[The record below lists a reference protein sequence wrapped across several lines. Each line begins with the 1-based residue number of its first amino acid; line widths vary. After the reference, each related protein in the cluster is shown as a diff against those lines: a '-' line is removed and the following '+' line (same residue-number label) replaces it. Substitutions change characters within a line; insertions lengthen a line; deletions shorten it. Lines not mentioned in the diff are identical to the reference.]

1 VTVRVAERSP
11 ATDAPVVEGRADE
24 QRSSLS
30 KAILSRTVFWVFGVE
45 VVLIV
50 VFGFVSPGHVFWTAG
65 SFRDLAVD
73 GAEIVPLAAA
83 VAFLLGA
90 GELDISLGAN
100 IILSSVLGGRVMGA
114 ITMGSTSILEQGTY
128 KHVPL
133 GILVGLLVCCLTGAT
148 VGAVNGLVVTRLR
161 VNSFITTLGTLGIA
175 TGIADIVSNGADLA
189 NIPNALQLEFGV
201 RALGGV
207 IPYPA
212 LLGAFLVC
220 AFWALLTFTR
230 FGLHTLSLGSSREA
244 ARRAG
249 LKVDRHIMF
258 LFVGVGTFAG
268 LVGFIDLSRFATTNI
283 GGHQTDALEAIAG
296 AVIGGTSMFGGKVS
310 IFGAVIGAML
320 AVILNAGLVI
330 VGVQAFYQLIAVG
343 VVLILAVFVDQRRQ
357 RIG

>member
-1 VTVRVAERSP
+1 MN
-11 ATDAPVVEGRADE
+11 APLAASLVGEP
-24 QRSSLS
+24 RSSIVR
-30 KAILSRTVFWVFGVE
+30 AILSRTVFWVFCVE
-45 VVLIV
+45 VILVI
-50 VFGFVSPGHVFWTAG
+50 VFGFVSPSHVYWTAG
-65 SFRDLAVD
+65 SFRNLAVD

-114 ITMGSTSILEQGTY
+114 ITAANTGILEQGNFR
-128 KHVPL
+128 HVPL
-133 GILVGLLVCCLTGAT
+133 GIAVGLVVCCATGAT
-148 VGAVNGLVVTRLR
+148 VGAVNGLVVTRLG

-189 NIPNALQLEFGV
+189 NIPNALQLNFGV
-201 RALGGV
+201 RSLGGIV
-207 IPYPA
+207 PYPA
-212 LLGAFLVC
+212 LLGAFLIC
-220 AFWALLTFTR
+220 AFWAVLTFTR
-230 FGLHTLSLGSSREA
+230 FGLHTISLGSSREA

-249 LKVDRHIMF
+249 LKVDRHLVF
-258 LFVGVGTFAG
+258 LFVGVGTFGG
-268 LVGFIDLSRFATTNI
+268 LVGFIDLARFATTNI

-330 VGVQAFYQLIAVG
+330 IGVQAFYQLIVVG

-357 RIG
+357 RIS